1 MEVAWESLR
10 FRLRL
15 LSRPSNRAAEAKWT
29 VSRSGASCNLRALQQ
44 HLQYLQLFF
53 WCIACIACIASWSQ
67 QKFCTYK
74 LHKKVLQKWPE
85 RDGVIQDKSK
95 KINSTYPRDML

>member
-29 VSRSGASCNLRALQQ
+29 VSRSGASCNLGALQQ
-44 HLQYLQLFF
+44 HLQYLQFF
-53 WCIACIACIASWSQ
+53 FGALLALLHGHSKS
-67 QKFCTYK
+67 FVLTYK
-74 LHKKVLQKWPE
+74 LHKNGPKGMVL
-85 RDGVIQDKSK
+85 S
-95 KINSTYPRDML
+95 KINPRR